1 MKDGRA
7 LAAVTTAVDNL
18 LHTPGLQLMHS
29 QPVAV
34 QSLIIATKVLQKDFC
49 AGFDHES
56 SDGLLDT
63 ESLVGCAIRS
73 CFHFEEENVTTCSS
87 RLRKNYAG
95 RCHLVT
101 LRGDSWI
108 RLCTEGNISISIIV
122 AHLTSIASPSSSS
135 SSGSHCQ
142 VC

>member
-7 LAAVTTAVDNL
+7 LAAVTTAVTNL
-18 LHTPGLQLMHS
+18 LHTAGLQLMHS

-56 SDGLLDT
+56 SEGLLDT

-73 CFHFEEENVTTCSS
+73 CFHLKKKHYEKITQEDVT
-87 RLRKNYAG
+87 
-95 RCHLVT
+95 
-101 LRGDSWI
+101 W
-108 RLCTEGNISISIIV
+108 
-122 AHLTSIASPSSSS
+122 
-135 SSGSHCQ
+135 
-142 VC
+142 